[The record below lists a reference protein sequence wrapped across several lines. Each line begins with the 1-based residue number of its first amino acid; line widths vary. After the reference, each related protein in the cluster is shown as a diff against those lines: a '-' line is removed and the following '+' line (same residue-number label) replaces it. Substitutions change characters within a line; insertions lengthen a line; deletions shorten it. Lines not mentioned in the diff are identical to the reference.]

1 MSEVLYFLWR
11 TSHGGRYVFKQ
22 SMIRLEHPKLF
33 NDVIIIAT
41 DLSDHEAEALQ
52 TLMNAGVDD
61 GTND

>member
-11 TSHGGRYVFKQ
+11 TSHGGRYAFKQ
-22 SMIRLEHPKLF
+22 SMQLLEYPELF

-52 TLMNAGVDD
+52 TLMNAGVDND
-61 GTND
+61 TNG